1 MRMVALA
8 GLLVLLG
15 VIVGAVRYLSR
26 AQHSK
31 HSSGVDQ
38 FSPSDPA
45 KTDLGPNPP

>member
-26 AQHSK
+26 GDHSE
-31 HSSGVDQ
+31 HSWGADQ

>member
-1 MRMVALA
+1 MRMIALA
-8 GLLVLLG
+8 ALLILLG

-26 AQHSK
+26 AQHLER
-31 HSSGVDQ
+31 SSGTDQ

>member
-1 MRMVALA
+1 MRMVALV

-15 VIVGAVRYLSR
+15 VIVGAIRYLSR
-26 AQHSK
+26 GQHSK
-31 HSSGVDQ
+31 HRSGTGQ